1 LAKTGAP
8 LMIRGRFKFVVAIF
22 VITLAIAYLVF
33 GGVNDTMIY
42 YLTVQELKDKV
53 PSVYKQKV
61 RVSGKVVPG
70 SIRNEID
77 GSLEFTIADGEET
90 LDVKYKGI
98 VPDIFKDDI
107 EAVVEGLYTPD
118 NVFVASLLLAKCP
131 TKYESTDSLKRSENI

>member
-1 LAKTGAP
+1 MLKGKT
-8 LMIRGRFKFVVAIF
+8 KFIVAIT
-22 VITLAIAYLVF
+22 VIAVAIAYLVY

-42 YLTVQELKDKV
+42 YLTVQELKDRV
-53 PSVYKQKV
+53 PSVYKEKV

-77 GSLEFTIADGEET
+77 GSLEFKIADGEET

-98 VPDIFKDDI
+98 VPDIFKDGV

-131 TKYESTDSLKRSENI
+131 TKYESTDSLKGSKNI

>member
-1 LAKTGAP
+1 MLKGKT
-8 LMIRGRFKFVVAIF
+8 KFIVAIV
-22 VITLAIAYLVF
+22 VIAVAIAYLVY

-53 PSVYKQKV
+53 PSVYQQKV

>member
-1 LAKTGAP
+1 MLKGKT
-8 LMIRGRFKFVVAIF
+8 KFIVAIT
-22 VITLAIAYLVF
+22 VIAVAIAYLVY
-33 GGVNDTMIY
+33 GGVSDTMIY
-42 YLTVQELKDKV
+42 YLTVQELKDRV
-53 PSVYKQKV
+53 PSVYKEKV

-77 GSLEFTIADGEET
+77 GSLEFKIADGEET

-98 VPDIFKDDI
+98 VPDIFKDGV

-131 TKYESTDSLKRSENI
+131 TKYESTDSLKGSKNI

>member
-1 LAKTGAP
+1 MLKGKT
-8 LMIRGRFKFVVAIF
+8 KFIVAIT
-22 VITLAIAYLVF
+22 VIAVAIAYLVY

-98 VPDIFKDDI
+98 VPDIFKDDV

>member
-1 LAKTGAP
+1 MLKGKT
-8 LMIRGRFKFVVAIF
+8 KFIVAIT
-22 VITLAIAYLVF
+22 VIAVAIAYLVY

-42 YLTVQELKDKV
+42 YLTVQELKEKV
-53 PSVYKQKV
+53 PSVYTQKV

-77 GSLEFTIADGEET
+77 GSLEFKIADGDET
-90 LDVKYKGI
+90 MNVKYKGI
-98 VPDIFKDDI
+98 VPDIFKDGV

>member
-1 LAKTGAP
+1 MLKGKT
-8 LMIRGRFKFVVAIF
+8 KFIVAIT
-22 VITLAIAYLVF
+22 VIAVAIAYLVY

-70 SIRNEID
+70 SIKKEID
-77 GSLEFTIADGEET
+77 GSLEFKIADGEET
-90 LDVKYKGI
+90 MNVKYKGI
-98 VPDIFKDDI
+98 VPDIFKDDV

-131 TKYESTDSLKRSENI
+131 TKYESTDSLKRPENI

>member
-1 LAKTGAP
+1 MLKGK
-8 LMIRGRFKFVVAIF
+8 RKFIVAIT
-22 VITLAIAYLVF
+22 VIAVAIAYLVY

-98 VPDIFKDDI
+98 VPDIFKDDV

>member
-1 LAKTGAP
+1 MLKGKT
-8 LMIRGRFKFVVAIF
+8 KFVVAIA
-22 VITLAIAYLVF
+22 VIAVAIAYLVY
-33 GGVNDTMIY
+33 GGVNDTMVY
-42 YLTVQELKDKV
+42 YLTVQELKDRV
-53 PSVYKQKV
+53 PSVYKEKV

-90 LDVKYKGI
+90 MNVKYKGI
-98 VPDIFKDDI
+98 VPDIFKDGV

-131 TKYESTDSLKRSENI
+131 TKYESTDSLRRPENI

>member
-1 LAKTGAP
+1 MLKGKT
-8 LMIRGRFKFVVAIF
+8 KFIVAIT
-22 VITLAIAYLVF
+22 VIAVAIAYLVY

-53 PSVYKQKV
+53 PSVYQQKV

>member
-1 LAKTGAP
+1 MLKGRAKF
-8 LMIRGRFKFVVAIF
+8 IVAI
-22 VITLAIAYLVF
+22 VLIALAIAYLVY

-42 YLTVQELKDKV
+42 YLTVQELKDRV
-53 PSVYKQKV
+53 PSVYDEKV

-77 GSLEFTIADGEET
+77 GSLEFKIEDGGEIM
-90 LDVKYKGI
+90 DVKYKGI
-98 VPDIFKDDI
+98 VPDIFNDGV

-131 TKYESTDSLKRSENI
+131 TKYESTDSLKRSEKI

>member
-1 LAKTGAP
+1 MLK
-8 LMIRGRFKFVVAIF
+8 GRTKFIVAIT
-22 VITLAIAYLVF
+22 VIAVAIAYLVY

-53 PSVYKQKV
+53 PSVYQQKV

-98 VPDIFKDDI
+98 VPDIFKDDV

>member
-1 LAKTGAP
+1 MLKGKT
-8 LMIRGRFKFVVAIF
+8 KFIVAIT
-22 VITLAIAYLVF
+22 VIAVAIAYLVY

>member
-1 LAKTGAP
+1 MLKGKT
-8 LMIRGRFKFVVAIF
+8 KFIVAIT
-22 VITLAIAYLVF
+22 VIALAIAYLVY

-70 SIRNEID
+70 SIKNKID
-77 GSLEFTIADGEET
+77 GSLEFTIADGDET

-98 VPDIFKDDI
+98 VPDIFKDDV

>member
-1 LAKTGAP
+1 MLKGK
-8 LMIRGRFKFVVAIF
+8 RKFIVAIT
-22 VITLAIAYLVF
+22 VIAVAIAYLVY

-53 PSVYKQKV
+53 PSVYQQKV

>member
-1 LAKTGAP
+1 MLKGKT
-8 LMIRGRFKFVVAIF
+8 KFIVAIT
-22 VITLAIAYLVF
+22 VIAVAIAYLVY

-53 PSVYKQKV
+53 PSVYQQKV

-98 VPDIFKDDI
+98 VPDIFKDDV

-118 NVFVASLLLAKCP
+118 SVFVASLLLAKCP

>member
-1 LAKTGAP
+1 MLKGKT
-8 LMIRGRFKFVVAIF
+8 KFIVAIT
-22 VITLAIAYLVF
+22 VIAVAIAYLVY

-42 YLTVQELKDKV
+42 YLTVQELKDKA

-77 GSLEFTIADGEET
+77 GSLEFKIADGEET
-90 LDVKYKGI
+90 MDVKYKGI
-98 VPDIFKDDI
+98 VPDIFKDGV

>member
-1 LAKTGAP
+1 MLK
-8 LMIRGRFKFVVAIF
+8 GRRKFIAAIIVIGVAIS
-22 VITLAIAYLVF
+22 YLVY
-33 GGVNDTMIY
+33 GGVNDTMVY
-42 YLTVQELKDKV
+42 YLTVQELKDRV

-90 LDVKYKGI
+90 VDVTYKGI
-98 VPDIFKDDI
+98 VPDIFKDDV

-131 TKYESTDSLKRSENI
+131 TKYESTDSLKRSEDT

>member
-1 LAKTGAP
+1 MLKGK
-8 LMIRGRFKFVVAIF
+8 RKFIVAIT
-22 VITLAIAYLVF
+22 VIAVAIAYLVY